1 MLNKQLIINNV
12 RFKNRISVSPMCQ
25 YSSSNGCPSN
35 WHYSHLRNLI
45 ETGAGSI
52 TIESTAV
59 SSIGRIT
66 KKDLCLYNYKQLI
79 SHKKL
84 VTYLKNI
91 RNIPII
97 LQISHS
103 GRKGS
108 AEIPWIRKNKPLKL

>member
-52 TIESTAV
+52 TIEFTAV

-66 KKDLCLYNYKQLI
+66 KKIYVYITINTSFLI
-79 SHKKL
+79 
-84 VTYLKNI
+84 KN
-91 RNIPII
+91 
-97 LQISHS
+97 
-103 GRKGS
+103 
-108 AEIPWIRKNKPLKL
+108 W